1 MWDFLHRLFQPT
13 VYGQQGTVRYA
24 FPMVLSAALML
35 GLAAVVSDN
44 SSYITIETPNHPV
57 TTGQV
62 FFITVKITAHT
73 PVNAIDIALS
83 YPENNLEIKSID
95 TGTSVITLWAEEPKA
110 ERGII
115 TLRGG
120 TFKRGFLGEHTVAR
134 IRVVAKEGGLAYVRT
149 SEARL
154 VAGDGL
160 GSDVAVRKTG
170 GAAEVTVTG
179 ESSTLVATGEV
190 TIVTDID
197 GDGKVDIRDISA
209 FMAAWF
215 TREKTFDFNG
225 DGRMTIRDF
234 SILLADSFFGIRRN
248 N

>member
-1 MWDFLHRLFQPT
+1 
-13 VYGQQGTVRYA
+13 
-24 FPMVLSAALML
+24 MVLSTALVL
-35 GLAAVVSDN
+35 GLAAVVSDKG
-44 SSYITIETPNHPV
+44 SFITIETPSETV
-57 TTGQV
+57 TTGQD
-62 FFITVKITAHT
+62 FFITVKVTAHT

-83 YPENNLEIKSID
+83 YPQNRLEIESID

-110 ERGII
+110 EGGII

-134 IRVVAKEGGLAYVRT
+134 IRAVAKESGLAYVRT

-160 GSDVAVRKTG
+160 GTEVVVRESG
-170 GAAEVTVTG
+170 SSAEVTVSG
-179 ESSTLVATGEV
+179 EPGTLVATGEL

-234 SILLADSFFGIRRN
+234 SILLADSFFGTRRGG
-248 N
+248 